1 MWAFL
6 FKMAKTYY
14 EKLKDPKWQRLR
26 LEVMQRDD
34 FACTRCG
41 DKDKTLNV
49 HHWQYAKSGNPWDVH
64 IDDMETVCED
74 CHSNIESMILACKT
88 FLKLNKK
95 FSFDEEIDIK
105 GYGETVYIGHLF
117 RALFDNESTPHK
129 LAVDSFK
136 LYLIGVINGRKEH
149 SDAKQ
154 NT

>member
-14 EKLKDPKWQRLR
+14 EKLKDPRWQKLR

-41 DKDKTLNV
+41 DKESTLNV
-49 HHWQYAKSGNPWDVH
+49 HHWFYAKSGNPWDAEFG
-64 IDDMETVCED
+64 DMDTLCED
-74 CHSNIESMILACKT
+74 CHSHVESMISTCKT
-88 FLKLNKK
+88 FIKLNKK
-95 FSFDEEIDIK
+95 FSFDEEIEIN
-105 GYGETVYIGHLF
+105 GYGKTVYIGHLF
-117 RALFDNESTPHK
+117 RALFDNEGSLYK

-136 LYLIGVINGRKEH
+136 LYLIGIINGRKEN
-149 SDAKQ
+149 SNAKQ